1 MAGLL
6 GLSSE
11 NVFTAKFDRDPL
23 YALQSLKSDLATRR
37 HLFMPLHPSFIL
49 FLAISTSSSIIPSAF
64 SCPESAIHI
73 YIICTT
79 WTFFTYTTTLLYIPH
94 CNL

>member
-73 YIICTT
+73 YIMHHMDLFHLYNNFVI
-79 WTFFTYTTTLLYIPH
+79 YTTL
-94 CNL
+94 